1 VNAIPLKGD
10 QRLSR
15 LSRPVPAFSGGGAI
29 TGETIPP
36 VSPCVNWGFRPRS
49 LPKGGIMIRTRTEA
63 GGQLGEPGRGVDHLH
78 PTGGGV
84 RGDTLRPARLDR

>member
-36 VSPCVNWGFRPRS
+36 VSFCVNWGLPSKKSSYGGHHDPYSHGSRRS
-49 LPKGGIMIRTRTEA
+49 A
-63 GGQLGEPGRGVDHLH
+63 W
-78 PTGGGV
+78 
-84 RGDTLRPARLDR
+84 